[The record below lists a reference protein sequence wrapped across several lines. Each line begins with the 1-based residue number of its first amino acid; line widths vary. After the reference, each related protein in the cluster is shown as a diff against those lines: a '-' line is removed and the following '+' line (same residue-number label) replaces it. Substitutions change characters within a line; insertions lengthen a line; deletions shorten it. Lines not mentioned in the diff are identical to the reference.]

1 MHENWNAL
9 SAQLEELISEQR
21 QNIDEHLIE
30 RFIQGYDRH
39 ITLEEPLFEMGR
51 ECLSADIL
59 AEMGKNM
66 SARRQVKDEISL
78 NLTALRCP
86 IPILSAKK
94 ALKNLDKNDE
104 LMLILNLE
112 SAVENF
118 SIFAEENSVVLVEQ
132 YYASEKNLSLS

>member
-1 MHENWNAL
+1 MKY
-9 SAQLEELISEQR
+9 Q
-21 QNIDEHLIE
+21 
-30 RFIQGYDRH
+30 
-39 ITLEEPLFEMGR
+39 
-51 ECLSADIL
+51 
-59 AEMGKNM
+59 
-66 SARRQVKDEISL
+66 L

-118 SIFAEENSVVLVEQ
+118 SIFAEENSVALVEQ
-132 YYASEKNLSLS
+132 YYSSEKEFIVILKK

>member
-1 MHENWNAL
+1 MKY
-9 SAQLEELISEQR
+9 Q
-21 QNIDEHLIE
+21 
-30 RFIQGYDRH
+30 
-39 ITLEEPLFEMGR
+39 
-51 ECLSADIL
+51 
-59 AEMGKNM
+59 
-66 SARRQVKDEISL
+66 L

-118 SIFAEENSVVLVEQ
+118 SIFAEENSVALAEQ
-132 YYASEKNLSLS
+132 YYASEKEFIVILKK

>member
-1 MHENWNAL
+1 MKY
-9 SAQLEELISEQR
+9 Q
-21 QNIDEHLIE
+21 
-30 RFIQGYDRH
+30 
-39 ITLEEPLFEMGR
+39 
-51 ECLSADIL
+51 
-59 AEMGKNM
+59 
-66 SARRQVKDEISL
+66 L

-132 YYASEKNLSLS
+132 YYASEKEFIVILKK

>member
-1 MHENWNAL
+1 MKY
-9 SAQLEELISEQR
+9 Q
-21 QNIDEHLIE
+21 
-30 RFIQGYDRH
+30 
-39 ITLEEPLFEMGR
+39 
-51 ECLSADIL
+51 
-59 AEMGKNM
+59 
-66 SARRQVKDEISL
+66 L

-118 SIFAEENSVVLVEQ
+118 SIFAKENSVALVEQ
-132 YYASEKNLSLS
+132 YYVSEKEFIVILKK